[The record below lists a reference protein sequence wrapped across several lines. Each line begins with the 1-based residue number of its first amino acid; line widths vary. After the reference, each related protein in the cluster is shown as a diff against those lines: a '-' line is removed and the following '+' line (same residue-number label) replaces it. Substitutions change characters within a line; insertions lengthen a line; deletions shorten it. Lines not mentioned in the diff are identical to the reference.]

1 MNEYD
6 GYKVLIAYRPFDE
19 KTPPEQWSE
28 ITPDEDIVWVK
39 NHLDNSGMD
48 TEILYVGRDVEEV
61 LNGYDPRDT
70 VIFNYCDGYA
80 YTDEEDTY
88 EQTGYD
94 PVTKIF
100 ETLDFAFT
108 GADNETLWGGQ
119 DKAIAKSQLVQNGIP
134 TPLYRI
140 YDTSAVADWDIFPAL
155 VKPSRQHSSM
165 GISQKSVVKNHEEL
179 KQRVEYVLDTWKQ
192 PALVEEYIQGPE
204 VRTSLW
210 GNGKLEV
217 LPLLRIHY
225 PYAVDPRY
233 AVMDYDSKWDESRI
247 AYELPARF
255 EPQVKRRIEKVA
267 KAAYRATGMRD
278 YGSMD
283 IRVRDGQPYVIDPN
297 QNADMSEVSYI
308 IRQVLE
314 AGYSEAQFVSGL
326 VRLASE
332 RRPHLRPAPKPVRQ
346 RAAMKVKA

>member
-1 MNEYD
+1 MID
-6 GYKVLIAYRPFDE
+6 FIDYKVLIAYRPFDE

-28 ITPDEDIVWVK
+28 IPADEDIDWVEK
-39 NHLDNSGMD
+39 CLQASGME
-48 TEILYVGRDVEEV
+48 TEVLYVGRDVEEV
-61 LNGYDPRDT
+61 LRGYDPREY

-80 YTDEEDTY
+80 YTDAEDTH

-100 ETLDFAFT
+100 EALDFAFT
-108 GADNETLWGGQ
+108 GATDEILWGGQ
-119 DKAIAKSQLVQNGIP
+119 DKAIAKAQLAQHGVP
-134 TPLYRI
+134 TPHYGLYSSS
-140 YDTSAVADWDIFPAL
+140 DVSDWDIFPAL
-155 VKPSRQHSSM
+155 VKPSRQHASM
-165 GISQKSVVKNHEEL
+165 GISQKSVVHNHEEL
-179 KQRVEYVLDTWKQ
+179 KRQIEYVVDIWKQ
-192 PALVEEYIQGPE
+192 PALVEEYIQGAE
-204 VRTSLW
+204 VRVTLW

-225 PYAVDPRY
+225 PYAADPRY
-233 AVMDYDSKWDESRI
+233 TVLDYDSKWDESRI

-308 IRQVLE
+308 VRVARA
-314 AGYSEAQFVSGL
+314 AGYSDAQLVSGL
-326 VRLASE
+326 VKLASE
-332 RRPHLRPAPKPVRQ
+332 RRPHLHQKRERV
-346 RAAMKVKA
+346 AAKVKVNVNV